1 MGDIVVYWCYRPNPN
16 DERWPPMYL
25 LSQPRKKKGKVY
37 KYYSVARSYR
47 EGKKVRIEILHRMG
61 KLSDQEAGQIK
72 AILKLQSGKGSY
84 LTSLEEI
91 IFSNHW
97 QYLDVATLN
106 HIWERWGLSS
116 VFDSSSQDG
125 GVSTCDIAKIL
136 VFNRCVSPGSK
147 AYAARWVRKT
157 VLDHI
162 IGIDYDKVNDDK
174 IYHELPKIESSK
186 KELERHIFNRIKRD
200 KPESLDIVFYDLT
213 SSHFEGS
220 RCPLGRPGRTKDC
233 GFKSHKI
240 NLSLIVTQDG
250 LPFSWDV
257 LPGDT
262 AEISTIEE
270 KVADCKH
277 RFGIEKINL
286 VFDRGVV
293 SEDNL
298 KLIEEAGYHYT
309 SALDK
314 DQIPSIPGL
323 DLNLFRGDAPDKI
336 ITKIK
341 KASFKEYDKDLY
353 FREIVSDKRY
363 VVGFNPTLFEDQRK
377 ARSERI
383 GRLLEFVRQKNEAL
397 LKAKKSINEKTL
409 CRTVDAKMRGLRRLY
424 GFALEPKTLRLV
436 KDEARGI
443 TREIKSFEIVLIPKT
458 ENIEQAK
465 LLDGLCAF
473 ITNNK
478 EKEDGLYLYSA
489 NRVIRSY
496 RDKDKV
502 EKAFRNIKSFVDL
515 NPIYVFKEEHVRAH
529 YTICVLAYL
538 LNIVITNQVKEA
550 KTTSLRSSSG
560 IYEELS
566 GGIIGDFRAPS
577 DPQGVKKLKS
587 PTSLQKRILS
597 ALGCEYLTDRKYI
610 KKLLAT

>member
-1 MGDIVVYWCYRPNPN
+1 
-16 DERWPPMYL
+16 MYL

-37 KYYSVARSYR
+37 RYYSVARSYR

-72 AILKLQSGKGSY
+72 AILKLQTGKEPY

-186 KELERHIFNRIKRD
+186 RELERHIFNRIKKD
-200 KPESLDIVFYDLT
+200 KPGSLDIVFYV
-213 SSHFEGS
+213 
-220 RCPLGRPGRTKDC
+220 GRPGRTKDC

-314 DQIPSIPGL
+314 NQIPSISGL
-323 DLNLFRGDAPDKI
+323 DLDLFRGDAPDKI

-353 FREIVSDKRY
+353 FREIVSDKRC
-363 VVGFNPTLFEDQRK
+363 VVGFNPTLFEDERK

-383 GRLLEFVRQKNEAL
+383 ERLLEFVRQKNEAL
-397 LKAKKSINEKTL
+397 LNAKKSINEKTL
-409 CRTVDAKMRGLRRLY
+409 CRTVDAKMRGFRRLY
-424 GFALEPKTLRLV
+424 GFALEPKTLRVV

-443 TREIKSFEIVLIPKT
+443 TREIKSFEIVLISKT

-478 EKEDGLYLYSA
+478 EKEDGK
-489 NRVIRSY
+489 SY

-529 YTICVLAYL
+529 YTLCVLAYL

-587 PTSLQKRILS
+587 PTFLQKRILS
-597 ALGCEYLTDRKYI
+597 ALGCEYLTHRKYI